1 MENISESV
9 VRRDHYAKLSGQALY
24 VSDYM
29 QDDILVGKLL
39 CSTKAH
45 AKLMDVKVPELPEGC
60 YYVDKKDVRG
70 DNNVNIVLDDMPV
83 YAKDTVEYIGQA
95 IGMVCGPDEETVD
108 GILDSIEVVYED
120 LPVITDI
127 EESDKVFFD
136 YTVEKGDVE
145 KAFAEADKVYTEVF
159 ETGYQDQAYLETQAM
174 MAEPL
179 ADGRIFLHGSMQCPY
194 YVFGAAKRALGLPD
208 EKVRIAQDVTGGA
221 FGGKEDYPSILGCQ
235 VGVAAMATGHKVRC
249 VFDRRRDLEITSK
262 KHPSH
267 NTYKIAVKDGH
278 ITAMDIDLKFTAGGY
293 STLSAVVLQRGTICA
308 NGVYTIPNQH
318 VRGRAIKTNAAPSGA
333 FRGFGGPQV
342 FAAVEMAMDHVAADL
357 GVDPLEF
364 KLRHLSKK
372 GDLTSTSGLYHFD
385 VPVAEMVEEIDKI
398 SDYRRKR
405 IEYSKPQ
412 TGRYRRGI
420 GISLGFHGAGFTGNG
435 ERDLIK
441 AVAKLKKYADG
452 RVALLVSNTEM
463 GQGLRTVLPKIV
475 AKELDIPLSQVIYDY
490 PDTDFVPDSGPT
502 VASRSTMVVGQLMFK
517 AARRLKAEW
526 KEGEE
531 QLIVQHYEH
540 PDFLIP
546 FDINTFKGDAYPTF
560 SWLVNVIELEIDTYT
575 GRQQVVNAYGCF
587 DVGTPMDI
595 NILKSQ
601 MEGGMLQSIGYSSM
615 ESMNVDKTGRIRNNS
630 FSDYII
636 PTAKDVP
643 NLEVILHAVKYPE
656 GPYGAKGA
664 GELPAVGAPGAYI
677 AAAEQALGTAIH
689 HIPFTSE
696 DALKAVQEAKKDQR
710 AS

>member
-221 FGGKEDYPSILGCQ
+221 FGGKEDYPSNMENYPFCLHSHIL
-235 VGVAAMATGHKVRC
+235 
-249 VFDRRRDLEITSK
+249 E
-262 KHPSH
+262 KH
-267 NTYKIAVKDGH
+267 
-278 ITAMDIDLKFTAGGY
+278 
-293 STLSAVVLQRGTICA
+293 
-308 NGVYTIPNQH
+308 
-318 VRGRAIKTNAAPSGA
+318 
-333 FRGFGGPQV
+333 
-342 FAAVEMAMDHVAADL
+342 
-357 GVDPLEF
+357 
-364 KLRHLSKK
+364 
-372 GDLTSTSGLYHFD
+372 
-385 VPVAEMVEEIDKI
+385 
-398 SDYRRKR
+398 
-405 IEYSKPQ
+405 
-412 TGRYRRGI
+412 
-420 GISLGFHGAGFTGNG
+420 
-435 ERDLIK
+435 
-441 AVAKLKKYADG
+441 
-452 RVALLVSNTEM
+452 
-463 GQGLRTVLPKIV
+463 
-475 AKELDIPLSQVIYDY
+475 
-490 PDTDFVPDSGPT
+490 
-502 VASRSTMVVGQLMFK
+502 
-517 AARRLKAEW
+517 
-526 KEGEE
+526 
-531 QLIVQHYEH
+531 
-540 PDFLIP
+540 
-546 FDINTFKGDAYPTF
+546 
-560 SWLVNVIELEIDTYT
+560 
-575 GRQQVVNAYGCF
+575 
-587 DVGTPMDI
+587 
-595 NILKSQ
+595 
-601 MEGGMLQSIGYSSM
+601 
-615 ESMNVDKTGRIRNNS
+615 
-630 FSDYII
+630 
-636 PTAKDVP
+636 
-643 NLEVILHAVKYPE
+643 
-656 GPYGAKGA
+656 
-664 GELPAVGAPGAYI
+664 
-677 AAAEQALGTAIH
+677 
-689 HIPFTSE
+689 
-696 DALKAVQEAKKDQR
+696 
-710 AS
+710 